1 MKDIKDTLSD
11 NYGGGKLN
19 PRRIYMEYES
29 NVVFAIVLLACV
41 QLSYW
46 LADFI
51 PDELFRNGIS
61 QILNG
66 CIATVGLFGA
76 CLVWRHHDGM
86 RARKLWAFVLLFW
99 TVLATLLL
107 MRLIAYDA
115 QRSETGILSL
125 KGWELVIGNFYAW
138 LLLIY
143 PAEMLRPGWLNVRRS
158 VLHLLPVFIVG
169 VVDYLLPVDLRLV
182 LAFYPVVLVGFL
194 TMHIR
199 AYRTWCEENYS
210 SMDNIDQ
217 QWIVKYLTMYLT
229 IGGSYIVMSFKAS
242 TPRMFTTLWLLLF
255 MLAYSTEQIVFRP
268 DPWKMVRRK
277 KVIPVEPEEEPQTE
291 EELDPSIE
299 ENRAILE
306 EWMNKEK
313 PYRDPE
319 FRLMDLHQ
327 VLPMNRTYLSRFI
340 NAAYGCNFYQ
350 FVTNYRIAEAKRLIR
365 KNPDMQI
372 QDIAEQCGFSSP
384 TMFGRVFVRETGL
397 TPGEYAVQG
406 DNAETQNA

>member
-1 MKDIKDTLSD
+1 
-11 NYGGGKLN
+11 
-19 PRRIYMEYES
+19 
-29 NVVFAIVLLACV
+29 
-41 QLSYW
+41 
-46 LADFI
+46 
-51 PDELFRNGIS
+51 
-61 QILNG
+61 
-66 CIATVGLFGA
+66 
-76 CLVWRHHDGM
+76 
-86 RARKLWAFVLLFW
+86 
-99 TVLATLLL
+99 
-107 MRLIAYDA
+107 
-115 QRSETGILSL
+115 
-125 KGWELVIGNFYAW
+125 
-138 LLLIY
+138 
-143 PAEMLRPGWLNVRRS
+143 MLRPGWLNVRRS

-169 VVDYLLPVDLRLV
+169 VVDYLLPVDLHLV

-313 PYRDPE
+313 
-319 FRLMDLHQ
+319 
-327 VLPMNRTYLSRFI
+327 
-340 NAAYGCNFYQ
+340 AYGCNFYQ

-384 TMFGRVFVRETGL
+384 TMFSRVFVRETGL

>member
-1 MKDIKDTLSD
+1 
-11 NYGGGKLN
+11 
-19 PRRIYMEYES
+19 
-29 NVVFAIVLLACV
+29 
-41 QLSYW
+41 
-46 LADFI
+46 
-51 PDELFRNGIS
+51 
-61 QILNG
+61 
-66 CIATVGLFGA
+66 
-76 CLVWRHHDGM
+76 M
-86 RARKLWAFVLLFW
+86 RARKLWAFVLLVW
-99 TVLATLLL
+99 TMLATLLL

-143 PAEMLRPGWLNVRRS
+143 PAEVLRPGYLNVRRS

-229 IGGSYIVMSFKAS
+229 IGGSYIVMSFTAS
-242 TPRMFTTLWLLLF
+242 TPRMFTTQWLLLF

-268 DPWKMVRRK
+268 DPWKMMLRRTK
-277 KVIPVEPEEEPQTE
+277 IVPVEKDEDEEEPSMEETE
-291 EELDPSIE
+291 TEDSSNKLYRET
-299 ENRAILE
+299 LE
-306 EWMNKEK
+306 AWMTSEK
-313 PYRDPE
+313 PFRDPE
-319 FRLMDLHQ
+319 FRLMDLRQ
-327 VLPMNRTYLSRFI
+327 VLPLNRTYLSRLI
-340 NAAYGCNFYQ
+340 NMEFGCNFYQ

-365 KNPDMQI
+365 ENPDMKI
-372 QDIAEQCGFSSP
+372 QDISDQCGFSSP
-384 TMFGRVFVRETGL
+384 TVFDRIFVRETGM
-397 TPGEYAVQG
+397 TPSEWGAQI
-406 DNAETQNA
+406 NIS